1 MIKWIRENRW
11 LPTVFLGL
19 ATFFIFGGADLAI
32 FGYLA
37 LVPAATYSVAVVFAR
52 SLPWLS
58 LLFLALAETAQ
69 VLLNLPP
76 ITASVAVAISLFVI
90 AAFGKS
96 QARIWSTAVA
106 IAGACAIAI
115 LMGYGPYSRF
125 ETIGLQIETS
135 QTALAVIIAIC
146 LVAGWL
152 ILASLLGRLA
162 YVKIE
167 HIGSPLDR
175 ALTLLSQARLNLELA
190 KQNERVDIA
199 RDLTELL
206 VQRIAAVLSLVEG
219 GSYAASADPAAAK
232 RVLERATESAHA
244 AQFEVRRL
252 YDLLHSSRISAGGS
266 AGLADL
272 DALIIAFRE
281 LGFNAELRV
290 EGQPF
295 DLDEGAALCVYR
307 IVFESMEN
315 ARKHCKPGTTIT
327 VDFTWVDAG
336 LQVLIKDNGIEVEN
350 RSRSALGEVLEG
362 YDIQDD
368 LAALVMSIDGATLS
382 VMRERA
388 ALYEGSVEAQEVPGV
403 GFTVSAIFPSLKVA
417 MGSR

>member
-11 LPTVFLGL
+11 LPTLFLGM
-19 ATFFIFGGADLAI
+19 ATFLLFGGTDLTV
-32 FGYLA
+32 FGYTA
-37 LVPAATYSVAVVFAR
+37 LIPAAIYSLSIFFAR
-52 SLPWLS
+52 SLPV
-58 LLFLALAETAQ
+58 LALGCLAIAEASQ
-69 VLLNLPP
+69 VMLGLPP
-76 ITASVAVAISLFVI
+76 ITTSAAVAITLFVI
-90 AAFGKS
+90 AAFGN
-96 QARIWSTAVA
+96 APTRTWST
-106 IAGACAIAI
+106 IFAI
-115 LMGYGPYSRF
+115 LSAAVIAYLFGYGPYARF
-125 ETIGLQIETS
+125 DSLGMQVEPS
-135 QTALAVIIAIC
+135 QTPLAVAISIA

-162 YVKIE
+162 FVRIE

-244 AQFEVRRL
+244 AQLEVRRL
-252 YDLLHSSRISAGGS
+252 YDLLHSSRISAGGT
-266 AGLADL
+266 AGLDDL
-272 DALIIAFRE
+272 DALIVAFRE
-281 LGFNAELRV
+281 LGFNSELRV
-290 EGQPF
+290 EGEPF
-295 DLDEGAALCVYR
+295 ALDEGAALCIYR

-315 ARKHCKPGTTIT
+315 TRKHCKPGTTIT

-362 YDIQDD
+362 YDVQDD
-368 LAALVMSIDGATLS
+368 LDSLVIAIDGATLS

-403 GFTVSAIFPSLKVA
+403 GFTVSAIFPSLKAA
-417 MGSR
+417 MGRR